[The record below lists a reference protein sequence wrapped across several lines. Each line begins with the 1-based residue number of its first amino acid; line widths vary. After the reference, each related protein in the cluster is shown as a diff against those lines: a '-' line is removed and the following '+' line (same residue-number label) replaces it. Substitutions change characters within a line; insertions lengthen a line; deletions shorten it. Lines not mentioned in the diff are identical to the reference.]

1 MSYSIGHPDPAAPPV
16 TCLHR
21 MPDTG
26 VLYDGAY
33 YVAKGVYYLFSWA
46 IPSGGKLDKEKAAD
60 DAEAKPFL

>member
-1 MSYSIGHPDPAAPPV
+1 M
-16 TCLHR
+16 TRLNR
-21 MPDTG
+21 MPDAG